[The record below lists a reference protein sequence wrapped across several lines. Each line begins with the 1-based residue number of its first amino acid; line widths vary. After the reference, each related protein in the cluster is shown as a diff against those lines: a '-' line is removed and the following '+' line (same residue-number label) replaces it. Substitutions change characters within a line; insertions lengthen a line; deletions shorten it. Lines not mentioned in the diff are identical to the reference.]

1 MKTNLP
7 KIRIQYL
14 GVDGIKGPLIFIEG
28 VDVVANEDLVEIEL
42 NGGEI
47 RHGRVVEI
55 SGNKVA
61 IQVFEGTNGISLNN
75 TIITFLGHPLE
86 LKMSRSM
93 LGRIFNGSG
102 EPIDG
107 LGPIQIDKK
116 RDING
121 QPMNPVTREYPRNY
135 INTGIS
141 SIDGLITLIRGQKL
155 PIFSGSGLP
164 HNELVAQ
171 IVKQANIADKDGKNF
186 CIIFA
191 AMGVKNDVAEF
202 FKKSFYE
209 ANVMDR
215 VVMFTNLA
223 SDPIIERLLTPRC
236 ALTAAEYLAFDLHLH
251 VLVILTDMTAYAEA
265 LREFSSSKEEI
276 PGRKGFPGYLYSDL
290 ASIYERAG
298 IVKGIEGSVTQI
310 PVLTMPNDDITHPI
324 PDLTGYITEGQIVI
338 DRDLHQRNIFPPI
351 GVLPSLSRLM
361 KDGIGDGYTRKDHSA
376 VSNQLFAS
384 YAKVLDIR
392 SLASVIGEEELSTD
406 DKTYLIFGRHFEQ
419 IFLSQGPQT
428 NRSMIETLDLSWDLL
443 SLLPKE
449 DLNRINKDFI
459 SDYFRPEKA
468 ILRFGGS
475 KLNQKPSIINK

>member
-1 MKTNLP
+1 
-7 KIRIQYL
+7 
-14 GVDGIKGPLIFIEG
+14 
-28 VDVVANEDLVEIEL
+28 
-42 NGGEI
+42 
-47 RHGRVVEI
+47 
-55 SGNKVA
+55 
-61 IQVFEGTNGISLNN
+61 
-75 TIITFLGHPLE
+75 
-86 LKMSRSM
+86 
-93 LGRIFNGSG
+93 
-102 EPIDG
+102 
-107 LGPIQIDKK
+107 
-116 RDING
+116 
-121 QPMNPVTREYPRNY
+121 
-135 INTGIS
+135 
-141 SIDGLITLIRGQKL
+141 
-155 PIFSGSGLP
+155 
-164 HNELVAQ
+164 
-171 IVKQANIADKDGKNF
+171 
-186 CIIFA
+186 
-191 AMGVKNDVAEF
+191 
-202 FKKSFYE
+202 
-209 ANVMDR
+209 
-215 VVMFTNLA
+215 
-223 SDPIIERLLTPRC
+223 
-236 ALTAAEYLAFDLHLH
+236 
-251 VLVILTDMTAYAEA
+251 MTAYAEA